1 MKRKTTIFTLVL
13 LLVALVSPSNSA
25 GISQSDQR
33 LIEPGVFHGEEV
45 MARSGEKWL
54 GLHITDENSMLLTYR
69 LNVTAVQDTLVD
81 NEGQKTGKE
90 ITVDLP
96 LEPLFLVKGKGLLKE
111 GPVTTVFDDASGLS
125 NLGESSPVTLNLDGT
140 SYVLKVGSEDTA
152 PCPAQSLPRNARLV
166 LINGESRQVLY
177 SLQECGND
185 PSWFL
190 IWAGDLDRDG
200 KLDLYVNVTQHYNV
214 TERKLF
220 LSSHAGKGQL
230 VKEVAEFVTSGC

>member
-13 LLVALVSPSNSA
+13 VLLAVISPINSA

-54 GLHITDENSMLLTYR
+54 GLHINDENSMLLTYR
-69 LNVTAVQDTLVD
+69 LKVTAVQDTLVD
-81 NEGQKTGKE
+81 NEGQTTGKE
-90 ITVDLP
+90 VTVDLP
-96 LEPLFLVKGKGLLKE
+96 LEPLFLVKAKGLLKE
-111 GPVTTVFDDASGLS
+111 GPVTTVFDELS

-152 PCPAQSLPRNARLV
+152 PCPDHSLPRNARLV
-166 LINGESRQVLY
+166 LVNGESRQVLY

-190 IWAGDLDRDG
+190 SWAGDLDRDG

-220 LSSHAGKGQL
+220 LSSQAGKGQL